1 MKLIII
7 FSLVL
12 SILHSILFYEND
24 LGVSVFLFT
33 GILVSL
39 IIICL
44 KQSKKIIQPK
54 ALILIIPILLLS
66 LTYFLFNNTIFRM
79 FNMLVI
85 IVMFGIMII
94 LATSKNEKIKQIIE
108 KLFLLFI
115 GPFDL
120 IKEASHL
127 ANKHLLAIFR
137 FKSREKRG
145 NIKQITKGFL
155 VALPIVILVCILLI
169 SADETFADIFN
180 KIFRQISVLDV
191 HTCVSLLIR
200 IGTIVIL
207 TFYGIA
213 FMLNILLKRS
223 RYNLTVPDE
232 KENKGIYINQFTI
245 TILLTLL
252 NIVYMIFTYTQIKQ
266 LGTQLDCFTLS
277 YSAYA
282 RSGFF
287 QLMFV
292 SFINLIVIF
301 ATNRNKQEMSKNMQ
315 ILIKT
320 MNILLC
326 LFTII
331 ILICSM
337 IRMNLYAESY
347 GYTFLRVM
355 VYCIQITE
363 LVLIIPTFAYIIN
376 KKINIKRCYFVII
389 ITAYII
395 INFINIDQII
405 AKNNINRFMEF
416 IRTDPPEYAREA
428 LDIQYL
434 KTLSM
439 DALPEIE
446 RLLQEVNWDN
456 LPMSYQILKNELINY
471 KDSLQWMFDEDKN
484 IFEWN
489 ISFEKAKK
497 IISND

>member
-7 FSLVL
+7 FSLIL

-24 LGVSVFLFT
+24 LGVSVFLFV
-33 GILVSL
+33 GILVFL

-54 ALILIIPILLLS
+54 MLILTIPILLLS
-66 LTYFLFNNTIFRM
+66 LTYFLLNNTIFRM
-79 FNMLVI
+79 MNMI
-85 IVMFGIMII
+85 IIIGMVGIMIT
-94 LATSKNEKIKQIIE
+94 LATSKNRKIKQIIE
-108 KLFLLFI
+108 KLFFLWI

-127 ANKHLLAIFR
+127 ANRYLLTVFP
-137 FKSREKRG
+137 FKRKEKRES
-145 NIKQITKGFL
+145 IKQIIKGFL
-155 VALPIVILVCILLI
+155 VALPIVIIVCILLI

-180 KIFRQISVLDV
+180 KIFCQIAVIDI
-191 HTCVSLLIR
+191 HTVFSLIIR
-200 IGTIVIL
+200 IATIVIL
-207 TFYGIA
+207 TLYGIA

-223 RYNLTVPDE
+223 SYNLNIVEE
-232 KENKGIYINQFTI
+232 KENKEIYISPFTI

-252 NIVYMIFTYTQIKQ
+252 NIVYTIFTYTQMQQ
-266 LGTQLDCFTLS
+266 LGSQLDYFTLN
-277 YSAYA
+277 YATYA
-282 RSGFF
+282 RTGFF

-292 SFINLIVIF
+292 SLINLIVIF
-301 ATNRNKQEMSKNMQ
+301 VTNKNKQEMPKSMQ

-331 ILICSM
+331 ILISSM
-337 IRMNLYAESY
+337 IRMNLYAEKY
-347 GYTFLRVM
+347 GYTFLRIM

-363 LVLIIPTFAYIIN
+363 LVLLIPTFAYIIN
-376 KKINIKRCYFVII
+376 KKINIKGWYFVII
-389 ITAYII
+389 ITAYVI

-405 AKNNINRFMEF
+405 AKNNVNRFMEL
-416 IRTDPPEYAREA
+416 IKTNPPEYAKEA

-434 KTLSM
+434 TTLSI

-446 RLLQEVNWDN
+446 RLLQEVNWEN
-456 LPMSYQILKNELINY
+456 LPMSYQNLKEQLINY
-471 KDSLQWMFDEDKN
+471 KYSLQETLQEDKN
-484 IFEWN
+484 IWEWN

-497 IISND
+497 IINNN